1 MSHPDPKLLSEQTID
16 LSSHQVNAQAQK
28 FYQEGNDC
36 AFRNDYRQAIEYYTQ
51 ALTLNDRCVEA
62 YCARGQSAIELK
74 DYHLAKTD
82 YTTALKLSPG
92 LAIAYGGLARAYYG
106 FQDYPAALIACNHAI
121 QNDISR
127 TKLEGVP
134 NLEFHLCRA
143 VISKKIADYPQI
155 LIDCKPILEHEP
167 QQIPARWLNAIA
179 HFHLGNYKLALFNLD
194 RYINLKSNDFYAH
207 YYRGMCHERLD
218 DYPQALVDFNI
229 AIELNGDRAA
239 FYRKRGH
246 VRHKLGDFTAAM
258 TDYDEAIRLDP
269 RMAEA
274 YSRRADIYISRGD
287 LAAALIECDR
297 AIQLN
302 PKLISAYYQRGVIDT
317 EFGNLHAAL
326 ADYHRL
332 IQLNPQDI
340 NAYIQRGWIY
350 FRHGEYPAAMEDCE
364 QVLAI
369 DRDSIPANYL
379 LGVVR
384 SLSGFKQEAIFS
396 FTRAIDLNPNFVCAL
411 YHRGLLRHDLK
422 DVERAMDDFKAAQEI
437 QHQGLESISVRDET
451 GLYAEGLALYQM
463 GHSATAKVILHQAG
477 VISQRLKSTVF
488 HQQIAFTIEALGMN

>member
-1 MSHPDPKLLSEQTID
+1 MSHPDLKLLSEQTND
-16 LSSHQVNAQAQK
+16 LPVHQVNAQAQK
-28 FYQEGNDC
+28 LYQEGNDR
-36 AFRNDYRQAIEYYTQ
+36 AFRKDHHQAIEYYTQ
-51 ALTLNDRCVEA
+51 ALALNDRFVEA
-62 YCARGQSAIELK
+62 YCARGQSAIELQ
-74 DYHLAKTD
+74 DYKLAKND

-92 LAIAYGGLARAYYG
+92 LAIAYGGLARTYYG
-106 FQDYPAALIACNHAI
+106 FRDYTAALIACNHAI
-121 QNDISR
+121 QNDIIR

-155 LIDCKPILEHEP
+155 LSDCKPILEHEP
-167 QQIPARWLNAIA
+167 HHIPARWLNAIA
-179 HFHLGNYKLALFNLD
+179 HFHLGNYKLALFNFD

-218 DYPQALVDFNI
+218 DLPQALVDFNL
-229 AIELNGDRAA
+229 AIELQGDRAT

-246 VRHKLGDFTAAM
+246 VRQKLGDLTAAM

-287 LAAALIECDR
+287 LAGALMECDR
-297 AIQLN
+297 SIQLN
-302 PKLISAYYQRGVIDT
+302 PKLISAYYQRGVINT

-332 IQLNPQDI
+332 IQLNPQDL

-350 FRHGEYPAAMEDCE
+350 FRHGEYPAAMEDCDR
-364 QVLAI
+364 VLEI

-396 FTRAIDLNPNFVCAL
+396 FTRAIDLHPNFVCAL

-437 QHQGLESISVRDET
+437 QNQGLESVSVRDET

-463 GHSATAKVILHQAG
+463 GHSATSKVILHQAG

-488 HQQIAFTIEALGMN
+488 YQQIAFTIEALGMN

>member
-1 MSHPDPKLLSEQTID
+1 MSHPDPKLLSEQKID
-16 LSSHQVNAQAQK
+16 LPLHQVNTQAQK
-28 FYQEGNDC
+28 LYQQGNDS
-36 AFRNDYRQAIEYYTQ
+36 AFRKDHHQAIEYYTQ
-51 ALTLNDRCVEA
+51 ALALNNRFVEA
-62 YCARGQSAIELK
+62 YCARGQTAIQLTN
-74 DYHLAKTD
+74 YTLAKTD

-92 LAIAYGGLARAYYG
+92 LAIAYGGLGRAYYG
-106 FQDYPAALIACNHAI
+106 FRDYPAALIACNNAI
-121 QNDISR
+121 QNDLIR
-127 TKLEGVP
+127 TKLEGIP

-143 VISKKIADYPQI
+143 VISKKLANYPQI
-155 LIDCKPILEHEP
+155 LLDCKPVLEHEP
-167 QQIPARWLNAIA
+167 QHIPARWLNAIA
-179 HFHLGNYKLALFNLD
+179 HFHLGNYKLALFNFD
-194 RYINLKSNDFYAH
+194 RYINLKSDDFYAH

-218 DYPQALVDFNI
+218 DLPQALVDFNL
-229 AIELNGDRAA
+229 AIELQGDRAT

-246 VRHKLGDFTAAM
+246 VRQKLGDLTAAM

-274 YSRRADIYISRGD
+274 YARRAEIYINRGD
-287 LAAALIECDR
+287 LAAALMECDR

-302 PKLISAYYQRGVIDT
+302 SKLIGAYYQRGVINT

-350 FRHGEYPAAMEDCE
+350 FRHGEYPTAMEDCE

-396 FTRAIDLNPNFVCAL
+396 FTRAIDLNPDFVCAL

-422 DVERAMDDFKAAQEI
+422 DVERAMDDFKSAQEI
-437 QHQGLESISVRDET
+437 QNQGVESLSARDET

-463 GHSATAKVILHQAG
+463 GHIATAKVILHQAG
-477 VISQRLKSTVF
+477 VISKRLKSTVF
-488 HQQIAFTIEALGMN
+488 YQQIVFTIEALGMN